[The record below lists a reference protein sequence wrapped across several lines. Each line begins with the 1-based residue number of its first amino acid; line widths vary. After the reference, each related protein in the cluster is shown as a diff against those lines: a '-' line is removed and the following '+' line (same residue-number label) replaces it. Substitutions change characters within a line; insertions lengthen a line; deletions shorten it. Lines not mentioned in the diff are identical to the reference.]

1 MNAATARACLEV
13 ESKLSGANQRTAG
26 TATVKMLPRIFRV
39 ESLDT
44 SAPSN
49 CATDRATVVI
59 SVFLVARFSLAQDV
73 LGSANQRA
81 RVRLC
86 HDHSLR
92 ARRESCPTSLP
103 QPAGCR
109 DLIPRREES
118 LSSTRM
124 ACRHR

>member
-1 MNAATARACLEV
+1 MKAATASACLEV
-13 ESKLSGANQRTAG
+13 ESKLSGANQRTTG
-26 TATVKMLPRIFRV
+26 TATVKMLPRIFGV

-59 SVFLVARFSLAQDV
+59 SVLLVARFPLPQDA
-73 LGSANQRA
+73 LGSENQRA
-81 RVRLC
+81 RVRLS
-86 HDHSLR
+86 HDHWLS
-92 ARRESCPTSLP
+92 ARQGSCPTSLP

-109 DLIPRREES
+109 DLIPRRVES
-118 LSSTRM
+118 LSSIRT